1 MDITTLHTAP
11 RYINIRGSLVS
22 LERPLVMGIVNV
34 TDDSFYSGSRTFS
47 RDLIAERVRRMVAD
61 GADILDIGGYSSRPG
76 APEVS
81 PEEEYRRLALG
92 LEAIAEEAPDV
103 PVSIDTFRAGVARR
117 CAEAFRVDIINDI
130 SGGDLD
136 PEMRATVA
144 DLGLP
149 YIVMHTRG
157 NPETMQSLTD
167 YDDVTAEVL
176 SDLSRKVRELHLLG
190 VNDVIVDPGFG
201 FAKTLDQNYQLL
213 AEMETLR
220 SLDVPV
226 LVGIS
231 RKSMIYKELGITPE
245 ESLNG
250 TTVINTI
257 ALTKG
262 ADILRVHDVRP
273 AVEAVGIFMAMRRN
287 TPCQC

>member
-1 MDITTLHTAP
+1 MENATQ
-11 RYINIRGSLVS
+11 YINIRGGLMSLS
-22 LERPLVMGIVNV
+22 RPLVMGIVNV

-47 RDLIAERVRRMVAD
+47 QEEIAGRVRRLVAE
-61 GADILDIGGYSSRPG
+61 GADILDVGGYSSRAG

-92 LEAIAEEAPDV
+92 LETIAREAPET
-103 PVSIDTFRAGVARR
+103 PVSIDTFRADVAAR
-117 CAEAFRVDIINDI
+117 CAADFRVDMINDI

-136 PEMRATVA
+136 PEMWPTVA
-144 DLGLP
+144 RLKIP

-176 SDLSRKVRELHLLG
+176 TDLSRKVRELHLMG
-190 VNDVIVDPGFG
+190 VNDVIIDPGFG

-213 AEMETLR
+213 AEMSSLR
-220 SLDVPV
+220 SIGVPI

-250 TTVINTI
+250 TTAVNTL
-257 ALTKG
+257 ALAAG
-262 ADILRVHDVRP
+262 ADILRVHDVRQ
-273 AVEAVGIFMAMRRN
+273 AVEAVRIYMAMRRN
-287 TPCQC
+287 TPRPC